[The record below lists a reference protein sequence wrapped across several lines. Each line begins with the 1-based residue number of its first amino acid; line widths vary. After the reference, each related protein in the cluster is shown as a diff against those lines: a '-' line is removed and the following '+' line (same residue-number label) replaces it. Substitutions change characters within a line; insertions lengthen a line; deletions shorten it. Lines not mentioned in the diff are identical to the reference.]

1 MPQGLQ
7 IWDENG
13 VLTLDITSR
22 LTRLEGSV
30 STGVV
35 NGSFVIPLASGTP
48 FIVVMDNSQ
57 IYTRRGPGVW
67 LDVPTRT
74 IRWAF
79 STSPTAPS
87 PRVSYTIKYGYY

>member
-7 IWDENG
+7 IWDAAG
-13 VLTLDITSR
+13 VLQLDITTR
-22 LTRLEGSV
+22 LTRIEGTIQ
-30 STGVV
+30 TGTTS
-35 NGSFVIPLASGTP
+35 GSFVIPLSSGTP

-74 IRWAF
+74 IRWVF
-79 STSPTAPS
+79 STSPTAPT
-87 PRVSYTIKYGYY
+87 PRVSYNIKYGYF